1 MGFWRRL
8 GRLLWRFM
16 VIFSFI
22 VNLVLVAVLVG
33 AGLLIFEIKNA
44 IADPL
49 IGGLHSTAIGL
60 RNATID
66 WTIPVR
72 DNIPVNL
79 DIQLQ
84 TDTVVVLNAPVPLTV
99 QAVIDLPGL
108 NAQNVPATVSL
119 QLPQGLQL
127 PVKLD
132 VPVPVRE
139 RLDVSLDVRA
149 VIPLSETQLADPIN
163 TLGLLFEPL
172 AIALHNLPSNW
183 GEAGELVGLILGGK
197 LGEINLLATDGTG
210 GINDAP
216 YVPWTGYSRTAGL
229 NYALFDQPVPP
240 TNLPLAT
247 GLVPPG
253 GIPFLDELLPSRA
266 PIYER
271 GGVRAVNQQA
281 AEALAARGIPPQFF
295 DGTMAAF
302 YNSLQALARGQQTQ
316 AVEGVILPDQAPPM
330 ASPEVLPPQ
339 INPPTITEQPTGGPQ
354 LPTPI
359 PTQTDD
365 FGIVPPSSP

>member
-16 VIFSFI
+16 VIFSFV
-22 VNLVLVAVLVG
+22 VNLVLVAVLLG

-79 DIQLQ
+79 DIELQ

-99 QAVIDLPGL
+99 QAIIDLPGL

-119 QLPQGLQL
+119 QLPAGLQL

-197 LGEINLLATDGTG
+197 LGELNLLATDGTG
-210 GINDAP
+210 GINDSP
-216 YVPWTGYSRTAGL
+216 YVPWDGYSRTAGL

-240 TNLPLAT
+240 GNLPLAT

-253 GIPFLDELLPSRA
+253 GIPFLDELLPGRDL
-266 PIYER
+266 IYDQ

-281 AEALAARGIPPQFF
+281 AQALAARGIPPQFF
-295 DGTMAAF
+295 NGTMSAY
-302 YNSLQALARGQQTQ
+302 YNSLQAQARGQQ
-316 AVEGVILPDQAPPM
+316 AGSLEGVILPPEPPIS
-330 ASPEVLPPQ
+330 AQPPQ
-339 INPPTITEQPTGGPQ
+339 TSPPTIIEQPTGGPQ
-354 LPTPI
+354 QPPPI
-359 PTQTDD
+359 PTQAGD
-365 FGIVPPSSP
+365 FAIVPPSSP